1 MMLKCESCI
10 ESWIFPTFFDWLL
23 FIPRPRPLN
32 IVTILGMCR
41 IDKEMCREIKLFLV
55 WISWLNWRIS
65 GYDNCKHSLISSRS
79 TCTNFK
85 TMAQS
90 IMGKGDSTLKQ
101 RPFLLNCVCRLEL
114 LSGEQCGPWASCFV
128 QNLWAFANQALNK
141 ASLGKNI
148 QLYSESRAALY
159 LIGEM
164 IVEKKYTEDCLIINL
179 VAYHLKEP
187 LGQFQPNMAQ
197 NRIKTYSNLFFLKG
211 DIMFTSW
218 NFSGHL
224 TFFL

>member
-1 MMLKCESCI
+1 
-10 ESWIFPTFFDWLL
+10 
-23 FIPRPRPLN
+23 
-32 IVTILGMCR
+32 
-41 IDKEMCREIKLFLV
+41 MCREIKLFVV

-65 GYDNCKHSLISSRS
+65 GYDNCKNSLISSRS

-164 IVEKKYTEDCLIINL
+164 IVEKKYTEDCLMINL

-187 LGQFQPNMAQ
+187 LDQFQPNMAQ